1 MTSYFRIRITAGNI
15 KLGLIIDQYRE
26 RYLEAGR
33 CDKAIISQHV
43 VDFVHGYG
51 GRFLKKSESSFG
63 EWIEVSH
70 DAACDKV
77 GHGFRAK
84 PKRSTM
90 LPLDQ
95 PNTDRQES
103 QGLTAPEMGRRFL
116 PGVHEMFIQTSP
128 TPHTK
133 QSKRQRAGSGDLAR
147 GN

>member
-1 MTSYFRIRITAGNI
+1 MTSFCGLRIVAGNV

-33 CDKAIISQHV
+33 CDKAIISHHV

-51 GRFLKKSESSFG
+51 GRFLRRSESKVG

-84 PKRSTM
+84 PKRSST
-90 LPLDQ
+90 LPIDQ
-95 PNTDRQES
+95 QSTQGQERQELRVP
-103 QGLTAPEMGRRFL
+103 GMGRQL
-116 PGVHEMFIQTSP
+116 SSSTNATSP
-128 TPHTK
+128 SSNAKKT
-133 QSKRQRAGSGDLAR
+133 KRQRSGSRDLTV